1 MKNSTQTP
9 PTITETIAELQR
21 ALSDYIEATYH
32 ISDPAMV
39 RQRQTLLSTEGVIY
53 RKPFIESTPRYQTGD
68 SFASIEGLPTE
79 VSDFLTSLSKKDGE
93 AKGLLFDPPYTHQS
107 RAIHETLVNDKSLI
121 VMTGTGSGK
130 TESFLMPILGK
141 LAIEA
146 STRPKQF
153 AEHAAIRALVLY
165 PMNALVNDQLGRLRL
180 LFGDAR
186 VASRFTTWAGR
197 PLRFGRYTSRT
208 LYPGVRT
215 DQKDSKRLSPIRKYY
230 VHHLENQLTS
240 ETSRRLV
247 TELKKRG
254 KWPSKPDLK
263 KWFGSGAWT
272 DKKTGLPRRAVT
284 LPDDRELWT
293 RHEVHAAPPDV
304 LVTNYSMLEY
314 MLMRPLERGL
324 FDATRTWL
332 EQNPSERLMLILDE
346 AHLYRGAGGSEVALL
361 IRRFTDRI
369 GISPERL
376 QVICTTASF
385 SDHEE
390 APWFA
395 AQLTGK
401 RPEQFK
407 AILGNLKKRPSE
419 AAGSAHDATLLA
431 SIVLQNFY
439 SASPEDRLVE
449 ARKLTEHLGFPIS
462 KDDIPGSLYAALEN
476 YPPLCLL
483 VNITMKQ
490 AQPVEQLAEKLF
502 PDSKPELRDRAVTTL
517 LALASAARKNTEE
530 AGLLPCRIHS
540 FYRGLAGLWVC
551 MDPDCTVRPEAAT
564 SNAGKLFS
572 QPRDLCEC
580 GARVLELYTCRH
592 CGTLYARAYTNDL
605 ENPTY
610 LWSEPGETI
619 QTATGLSNAIQ
630 PLDLL
635 LEHPMDGAEVEA
647 AEYDLITGALNPAVA
662 SNRMRSVYLKKKRT
676 EEYAGKAKGSKLSF
690 SPGGLGEFKPCAFFG
705 KSAGINRTSVH
716 LDQTKGDQPFQALVA
731 RQIQIQPP
739 GPMPETALAP
749 LRGRKVL
756 IFSDSRQMAARLA
769 PNIQKYS
776 NQDALRPLICEGF
789 RFLQSFPNV
798 AELLTLDHLYLAVLL
813 SAKRMSVRLRPEL
826 KGNEKFEAEKYVSE
840 YVNKFPDGDPNKL
853 LALLVQVSNMTPPEA
868 LFAGVLSAFNDRY
881 YGLESLALGSLGE
894 RVSRTEEIHG
904 LPDIVGFAATPEAK
918 VTLVRAWLQLWQNS
932 GFYLSK
938 MPTTWETDS
947 IKAVAGSFASQMA
960 KILPNPKARKCFDSH
975 WLPRLKEMF
984 CETVSES
991 DNKYRLKG
999 NELTLIVGGEWAYFS
1014 TCQTTQRPP
1023 LVPTICSN
1031 CGEETAHL
1039 IDPDKDLIFRAR
1051 KGYYRESTV
1060 AALLSPDNKPFSLV
1074 AAEHTAQ
1081 LGSAQADDVF
1091 SKAEE
1096 NELLFQDVD
1105 LGPDDTGRSRPAIDV
1120 LSCTTTM
1127 EVGIDIGALSGVSLR
1142 NLPPSRANYQ
1152 QRAGRAGRRG
1162 NAVATVTAFGSAD
1175 SHDEHFF
1182 QQPEAMIAG
1191 EVDDPRLTLDNE
1203 EIIKRHVFAYL
1214 LQRYHEARIPG
1225 FDPSIP
1231 PNLFAVLGTVGSFLD
1246 AESLLNR
1253 DDFEAWLKT
1262 NIDALR
1268 KRISTWIPREFT
1280 GEPRTELLACL
1291 VKQTLDSLDDALRI
1305 DAEEQ
1310 QTVGRDGVEDDEED
1324 ENVDA
1329 VEASSANLLDRLLYK
1344 GTLPR
1349 YAFPTDVASFYVF
1362 DTVKYKDF
1370 KPAFKFSPSQG
1381 LSVALS
1387 QYAPG
1392 KEVWISGKQYR
1403 SGAIYSPYRT
1413 ERFEAWKHRQIY
1425 FECEECGYAKKFRSS
1440 EANKGEKR
1448 DCPACKTSMS
1458 FGVSRDWLRPPG
1470 FAHPIEQGEEVSPD
1484 DQPARSYATR
1494 AKLSYPTP
1502 TDEASWIPI
1511 NERLKT
1517 SHLKKH
1523 LLVTNRGPDEQGY
1536 DYCAFCGLIGPS
1548 TSGLANSAGTH
1559 QKPYPDS
1566 KQQRCAGIFTKGIVL
1581 GTDFITDVLLVSL
1594 TSENPIDLSPNS
1606 LGTTIA
1612 LRTTC
1617 EALTKAGCSIL
1628 ELEPTELQAEFR
1640 PAVNALGSSGAQM
1653 ELYLYDT
1660 LPGGAGFAKQVGL
1673 KGEEVFREAL
1683 RILESCPDGCDR
1695 SCYRCL
1701 RSYKNKFDHEFLDR
1715 FVGAALLRY
1724 LLEGERP
1731 TWNSKRLEE
1740 SREILFRDLKRQ
1752 NHPTAKITRNVS
1764 ISSSTG
1770 SVVIAPILIE
1780 RQDGHTAIV
1789 DVSAVLTPN
1798 LPAESALEEI
1808 MEYGA
1813 PLVRVVEE
1821 LQVRRNLPSATANLW
1836 KAMNLG

>member
-1 MKNSTQTP
+1 MKQTTQSP

-32 ISDPAMV
+32 ISDEGMV
-39 RQRQTLLSTEGVIY
+39 RQRQHLLNKEGVIY

-68 SFASIEGLPTE
+68 DFASIKGLPTQVGE
-79 VSDFLTSLSKKDGE
+79 FLTSLSVTDGNS
-93 AKGLLFDPPYTHQS
+93 KGLLFNPPYTHQGK
-107 RAIHETLVNDKSLI
+107 AILDTLVKDKSLI

-130 TESFLMPILGK
+130 TESFLLPILGK

-146 STRPKQF
+146 STKPSQF
-153 AEHAAIRALVLY
+153 KADAAIRALVLY

-180 LFGDAR
+180 LFGDDR
-186 VASRFTTWAGR
+186 VASQFVSWSGR

-208 LYPGVRT
+208 LYPGVRN
-215 DQKDSKRLSPIRKYY
+215 DDKDKRRLTPIRKYY
-230 VHHLENQLTS
+230 VHHLENQQAS
-240 ETSRRLV
+240 ENSRRLV
-247 TELKKRG
+247 QELKRRG

-263 KWFGSGAWT
+263 RWFGTGAWT
-272 DKKTGLPRRAVT
+272 DKNTGLPRRAVT

-324 FDATRTWL
+324 FDATSNWL
-332 EQNPSERLMLILDE
+332 KNNPSERMMLILDE

-361 IRRFTDRI
+361 IRRLTDRL
-369 GISPERL
+369 GITPDRL

-385 SDHEE
+385 SNHAA
-390 APWFA
+390 APQFA
-395 AQLTGK
+395 AELTGK
-401 RPEQFK
+401 LPEEFVPV
-407 AILGNLKKRPSE
+407 LGDLKMRPS
-419 AAGSAHDATLLA
+419 ASTGSTSDAGLLA
-431 SIVLQNFY
+431 SVNLERFY
-439 SASPEDRLVE
+439 SSDLEERFEE
-449 ARKLTEHLGFPIS
+449 AKKLTEYLGREIS
-462 KDDIPGSLYAALEN
+462 KTEIEASLYTALEDFA
-476 YPPLCLL
+476 PLSLL

-490 AQPVEQLAEKLF
+490 AQPVEKLGEMIF
-502 PDSKPELRDRAVTTL
+502 PDSHAELRDRAVTSL
-517 LALASAARKNTEE
+517 LALGSAARKNTEE

-540 FYRGLAGLWVC
+540 FFRGLPGLWIC
-551 MDPDCTVRPEAAT
+551 MDPNCSVRSGADA
-564 SNAGKLFS
+564 SSAGKLYS
-572 QPRDLCEC
+572 QPRDICEC
-580 GARVLELYTCRH
+580 GSRVLELYTCRH
-592 CGTLYARAYTNDL
+592 CGTLYGRAYTNDL

-619 QTATGLSNAIQ
+619 QTAMGLSNAIQ

-635 LEHPMDGAEVEA
+635 LEEPMDGAEVVS
-647 AEYDLITGALNPAVA
+647 AEYDLVTGSLNPIVP
-662 SNRMRSVYLKKKRT
+662 SNRMRLVYLKKKRT
-676 EEYAGKAKGSKLSF
+676 EDYSGKPKASQKMF
-690 SPGGLGEFKPCAFFG
+690 TPAGLGEFKPCAVCG
-705 KSAGINRTSVH
+705 KPGSFNRSSVQDH
-716 LDQTKGDQPFQALVA
+716 QTKGDQPFQALVS

-776 NQDALRPLICEGF
+776 NQDALRPLICEGY
-789 RFLQSFPNV
+789 RYLQGFPSL
-798 AELLTLDHLYLAVLL
+798 APLLSLDHLYLAVLL
-813 SAKRMSVRLRPEL
+813 SARRLGVRLRPEL
-826 KGNEKFEAEKYVSE
+826 KASEKFEAEKYVSD
-840 YVNKFPDGDPNKL
+840 YVTKYPTGDASKL
-853 LALLVQVSNMTPPEA
+853 LELLVQVSSMTPPDA
-868 LFAGVLSAFNDRY
+868 LFAGILSAFDDRY
-881 YGLESLALGSLGE
+881 YGLESLALGSLAE
-894 RVSRTEEIHG
+894 RASKSSEIHD
-904 LPDIVGFAATPEAK
+904 LPSIPGFVDSPEQK
-918 VTLVRAWLQLWQNS
+918 TTLARAWIQLWQNS

-938 MPTTWETDS
+938 MPTSWELDG
-947 IKAVAGSFASQMA
+947 IKAIAGSFATQMA
-960 KILPNPKARKCFDSH
+960 RILPDASARKIFEKK
-975 WLPRLKEMF
+975 WLPRLKELF
-984 CETVSES
+984 CDTVSES

-999 NELTLIVGGEWAYFS
+999 NELTLVVGGEWAYCS

-1023 LVPTICSN
+1023 LVPTLCAN
-1031 CGEETAHL
+1031 CGKRTASV
-1039 IDPDKDLIFRAR
+1039 IDPDNDVIFKAR

-1060 AALLSPDNKPFSLV
+1060 GALLSPDNRPFSLI

-1105 LGPDDTGRSRPAIDV
+1105 LGPDDVGRSRPAIDV

-1182 QQPEAMIAG
+1182 SKPEAMIAG

-1214 LQRYHEARIPG
+1214 LQRYHEDRIPG

-1231 PNLFAVLGTVGSFLD
+1231 PNLFAVLGTVGSF
-1246 AESLLNR
+1246 SNNQSILNR
-1253 DDFEAWLKT
+1253 QDFESWLNT
-1262 NIDALR
+1262 NADALR
-1268 KRISTWIPREFT
+1268 DRISKWIPREFS
-1280 GEPRTELLACL
+1280 GVPRTELLSGL
-1291 VKQTLDSLDDALRI
+1291 ITETLNSLDDALRM
-1305 DAEEQ
+1305 DVEEQ
-1310 QTVGRDGVEDDEED
+1310 KTIGSQGIEDDAED
-1324 ENVDA
+1324 ENVDV

-1344 GTLPR
+1344 GVLPR
-1349 YAFPTDVASFYVF
+1349 YAFPTDVASFYIF
-1362 DTVKYKDF
+1362 DQTKYKDF
-1370 KPAFKFSPSQG
+1370 TPAFKFSPSQG

-1413 ERFEAWKHRQIY
+1413 ERFEAWKNRQIY
-1425 FECEECGYAKKFRSS
+1425 FECTECGYAKKFRSS
-1440 EANKGEKR
+1440 EADKGEKR
-1448 DCPACKTSMS
+1448 DCPACKTTSS
-1458 FGVSRDWLRPPG
+1458 FGISRDWLRPPG
-1470 FAHPIEQGEEVSPD
+1470 FAHPIEQGEETSPD

-1511 NERLKT
+1511 NDRLKT

-1536 DYCAFCGLIGPS
+1536 DYCTLCGLIGPS
-1548 TSGLANSAGTH
+1548 TSGLANVAGTH

-1566 KQQRCAGIFTKGIVL
+1566 RQPRCTGAFTKGIVL

-1594 TSENPIDLSPNS
+1594 TSEDPINLSPNS
-1606 LGTTIA
+1606 LGTSIA
-1612 LRTTC
+1612 LRTVC
-1617 EALTKAGCSIL
+1617 EALTKAACSIL

-1640 PAVNALGSSGAQM
+1640 PAVNAQGSTGAQM
-1653 ELYLYDT
+1653 ELYIYDT
-1660 LPGGAGFAKQVGL
+1660 LAGGAGFAKQVGL
-1673 KGEEVFREAL
+1673 KGEVVFRDAL
-1683 RILESCPDGCDR
+1683 KILEGCPDGCDR

-1701 RSYKNKFDHEFLDR
+1701 RSYTNKFDHEFLDR

-1731 TWNSKRLEE
+1731 VWNSKRLEE
-1740 SREILFRDLKRQ
+1740 SREILFRDLVRQ
-1752 NHPTAKITRNVS
+1752 NHPTAKIRRNVPVP
-1764 ISSSTG
+1764 SSTG
-1770 SVVIAPILIE
+1770 SEIIAPILIE
-1780 RQDGHTAIV
+1780 RADGLSAIV

-1808 MEYGA
+1808 MEFGA
-1813 PLVRVVEE
+1813 PVVRVVEE
-1821 LQVRRNLPSATANLW
+1821 LQVRRNLPSATAYLW
-1836 KAMNLG
+1836 KAMNL

>member
-1 MKNSTQTP
+1 MKISTQSP
-9 PTITETIAELQR
+9 PTITETIAEMQR

-39 RQRQTLLSTEGVIY
+39 RQRQSLLNTEGVIY

-68 SFASIEGLPTE
+68 EFASIKGLPKQVGE
-79 VSDFLTSLSKKDGE
+79 FLTSLSKKEGE
-93 AKGLLFDPPYTHQS
+93 NKGLLFNPPYTHQG

-146 STRPKQF
+146 STVPSQF
-153 AEHAAIRALVLY
+153 KDQAAVRALVLY

-186 VASRFTTWAGR
+186 VASQFVAWAGR

-208 LYPGVRT
+208 LYPGVRS
-215 DQKDSKRLSPIRKYY
+215 DKKDGKRLTPIRKYY
-230 VHHLENQLTS
+230 VHHLENQQTDDG
-240 ETSRRLV
+240 SRRLV
-247 TELKKRG
+247 AELKKRG

-263 KWFGSGAWT
+263 KWFGGGAWT
-272 DKKTGLPRRAVT
+272 DSKTGLPRRAVT
-284 LPDDRELWT
+284 LPEDRELWT

-314 MLMRPLERGL
+314 MLMRPLERGI
-324 FDATRTWL
+324 FDATRRWL
-332 EQNPSERLMLILDE
+332 EHNPTERLMLILDE

-361 IRRFTDRI
+361 IRRLIDRL
-369 GISPERL
+369 GITPDRL

-385 SDHEE
+385 SKHAE
-390 APWFA
+390 APKFA

-401 RPEQFK
+401 LPSDFEPIR
-407 AILGNLKKRPSE
+407 GDLKMRPS
-419 AAGSAHDATLLA
+419 AATGGANDANILA
-431 SIVLQNFY
+431 SVDLERFY
-439 SASPEDRLVE
+439 SADRDERLEE
-449 ARKLTEHLGFPIS
+449 ARKVTDYLKHSIVKE
-462 KDDIPGSLYAALEN
+462 DIEASLYAALED
-476 YPPLCLL
+476 YPPLSLL

-490 AQPVEQLAEKLF
+490 AQPVEQLGEMLF
-502 PDSKPELRDRAVTTL
+502 PTSEPTLRDRAVTAL
-517 LALASAARKNTEE
+517 LALGSAARKNTEE

-540 FYRGLAGLWVC
+540 FFRGLPGLWAC
-551 MDPDCTVRPEAAT
+551 MDPACNERPESEI
-564 SNAGKLFS
+564 SNAGKLYS
-572 QPRDLCEC
+572 QPRDLCGC

-592 CGTLYARAYTNDL
+592 CGTLYARSYTNDL
-605 ENPTY
+605 ETPTY

-635 LEHPMDGAEVEA
+635 LEEPMDGADVEP
-647 AEYDLITGALNPAVA
+647 AEYDLVTGSLNPAVP
-662 SNRMRSVYLKKKRT
+662 SNRMRLVYLKKKRT
-676 EEYAGKAKGSKLSF
+676 EDYSGKTKATKT
-690 SPGGLGEFKPCAFFG
+690 PRPAAGLGEFKPCAVCD
-705 KSAGINRTSVH
+705 KSGSFNRSSVQDH
-716 LDQTKGDQPFQALVA
+716 QTKGDQPFQALVS

-739 GPMPETALAP
+739 GPMAETALAP

-789 RFLQSFPNV
+789 RYLQSFADIAP
-798 AELLTLDHLYLAVLL
+798 LLTLDHLYLAVLL
-813 SAKRMSVRLRPEL
+813 SAKRLGVRLRPEL
-826 KGNEKFEAEKYVSE
+826 KASEKFEAEKYVSN
-840 YVNKFPDGDPNKL
+840 YVTKYPSGDSHKL
-853 LALLVQVSNMTPPEA
+853 LALLVQVSSMTPPEA
-868 LFAGVLSAFNDRY
+868 LFAGILSAFDDRY
-881 YGLESLALGSLGE
+881 YGLESLALGSLAE
-894 RVSRTEEIHG
+894 RTSRSEEIHE
-904 LPDIVGFAATPEAK
+904 LPDIPGFASTPESK
-918 VTLVRAWLQLWQNS
+918 ITLARAWLQLWQNA

-938 MPTTWETDS
+938 MPTTYETDE
-947 IKAVAGSFASQMA
+947 IKAVAGSFAAQMK
-960 KILPNPKARKCFDSH
+960 KILPDASARKFFDNQ

-984 CETVSES
+984 CDTVSES
-991 DNKYRLKG
+991 ENKYKLKG
-999 NELTLIVGGEWAYFS
+999 NELTLVVGGEWAYCS

-1023 LVPTICSN
+1023 LVSNLCAN
-1031 CGEETAHL
+1031 CGKKTANL
-1039 IDPDKDLIFRAR
+1039 IDPDNDLIFKAR

-1060 AALLSPDNKPFSLV
+1060 GALLSPENKPFSLI

-1182 QQPEAMIAG
+1182 QEPEAMIAG

-1214 LQRYHEARIPG
+1214 LQRYHEDRIPG
-1225 FDPSIP
+1225 FDASIP
-1231 PNLFAVLGTVGSFLD
+1231 ANLFAVLGTVGSFMD
-1246 AESLLNR
+1246 SSSILNR
-1253 DDFEAWLKT
+1253 ADFEAWLTT
-1262 NIDALR
+1262 NVEALR
-1268 KRISTWIPREFT
+1268 KRISVWIPREFD
-1280 GEPRTELLACL
+1280 GEPRVELLDGL
-1291 VKQTLDSLDDALRI
+1291 VNETLMSLDDALRMDI
-1305 DAEEQ
+1305 EDQ
-1310 QTVGRDGVEDDEED
+1310 KTVGMQGIEDDEED
-1324 ENVDA
+1324 ENVDE

-1344 GTLPR
+1344 GVLPR

-1362 DTVKYKDF
+1362 DQAKYKDF

-1413 ERFEAWKHRQIY
+1413 ERFEAWKNRQIY
-1425 FECEECGYAKKFRSS
+1425 FECEQCGYAKKFRSS
-1440 EANKGEKR
+1440 EADKGEKR

-1470 FAHPIEQGEEVSPD
+1470 FAHPVEQGEETSPD

-1502 TDEASWIPI
+1502 TDEASWMPV

-1536 DYCAFCGLIGPS
+1536 DYCTFCGLIGPS

-1566 KQQRCAGIFTKGIVL
+1566 KQPRCSGAFTKGIVL

-1594 TSENPIDLSPNS
+1594 TSEEPIDLSPSS

-1612 LRTTC
+1612 LRTVC
-1617 EALTKAGCSIL
+1617 EAVTKAACSIL
-1628 ELEPTELQAEFR
+1628 ELEPNELQAEFR
-1640 PAVNALGSSGAQM
+1640 PAVNAQGSTGAQM

-1673 KGEEVFREAL
+1673 RGEKVFREAL
-1683 RILESCPDGCDR
+1683 RILEACPDNCDR

-1731 TWNSKRLEE
+1731 AWDNKRLEE
-1740 SREILFRDLKRQ
+1740 SREILFRDLVRQ
-1752 NHPTAKITRNVS
+1752 NHPTAKIRRD
-1764 ISSSTG
+1764 ISVPTSTG
-1770 SVVIAPILIE
+1770 SPVIAPILIE
-1780 RQDGHTAIV
+1780 RQDGLTTIV
-1789 DVSAVLTPN
+1789 DVSGVLTPS
-1798 LPAESALEEI
+1798 LPAEGALEEI
-1808 MEYGA
+1808 MEFGA

-1821 LQVRRNLPSATANLW
+1821 LQVRRNLPSATASLW
-1836 KAMNLG
+1836 KALNL

>member
-1 MKNSTQTP
+1 
-9 PTITETIAELQR
+9 
-21 ALSDYIEATYH
+21 
-32 ISDPAMV
+32 
-39 RQRQTLLSTEGVIY
+39 
-53 RKPFIESTPRYQTGD
+53 
-68 SFASIEGLPTE
+68 
-79 VSDFLTSLSKKDGE
+79 
-93 AKGLLFDPPYTHQS
+93 
-107 RAIHETLVNDKSLI
+107 
-121 VMTGTGSGK
+121 MTGTGSGK

-141 LAIEA
+141 LAMEA
-146 STRPKQF
+146 STKPARFRDK
-153 AEHAAIRALVLY
+153 AAIRALVLY

-180 LFGDAR
+180 LFGDSQ
-186 VASRFTTWAGR
+186 VASQFIAWTGR

-208 LYPGVRT
+208 LYPGVRN
-215 DQKDSKRLSPIRKYY
+215 DKKDSKRLAPIRKYY
-230 VHHLENQLTS
+230 VHHLENQQTS
-240 ETSRRLV
+240 DTSRRLV
-247 TELKKRG
+247 EELKKRG

-263 KWFGSGAWT
+263 KWFGTGAWT
-272 DKKTGLPRRAVT
+272 DKKTGLSRRAIT
-284 LPDDRELWT
+284 LPEDRELWT
-293 RHEVHAAPPDV
+293 RHEVHDAPPDV

-324 FDATRTWL
+324 FDATKSWL
-332 EQNPSERLMLILDE
+332 EQNPEERLMLILDE

-361 IRRFTDRI
+361 IRRLIDRL
-369 GISPERL
+369 GITPERL

-385 SDHEE
+385 SDHAE
-390 APWFA
+390 APKFA

-401 RPEQFK
+401 SPKEFV
-407 AILGNLKKRPSE
+407 AVLGDLKKRPSE
-419 AAGSAHDATLLA
+419 ATGTTEDAELLS
-431 SIVLQNFY
+431 SINLEKFY
-439 SASPEDRLVE
+439 SENLEERLEE
-449 ARKLTEHLGFPIS
+449 ARKVTDYLDAPVH
-462 KDDIPGSLYAALEN
+462 KDDIAASLYAALED
-476 YPPLCLL
+476 YPPLALL
-483 VNITMKQ
+483 VNITMKR
-490 AQPVEQLAEKLF
+490 AQPVERLGEMIF
-502 PDSKPELRDRAVTTL
+502 PDSEPALRDRAVTAL
-517 LALASAARKNTEE
+517 LALGSAARKNTDEP
-530 AGLLPCRIHS
+530 GLLPCRIHS
-540 FYRGLAGLWVC
+540 FFRGLPGLWVC
-551 MDPDCTVRPEAAT
+551 MDPNCEARSGAGT
-564 SNAGKLFS
+564 SHAGKLYS

-580 GARVLELYTCRH
+580 GSRVLELYTCRH
-592 CGTLYARAYTNDL
+592 CGTLYARAYTNNL
-605 ENPTY
+605 EDPTY

-619 QTATGLSNAIQ
+619 QTASGLSNAIE

-635 LEHPMDGAEVEA
+635 LEDPMDGADVEP
-647 AEYDLITGALNPAVA
+647 AEYDLITGLLNPTVPSA
-662 SNRMRSVYLKKKRT
+662 RIRPVYLKKKRT
-676 EEYAGKAKGSKLSF
+676 EDNASKAKVSKNLL
-690 SPGGLGEFKPCAFFG
+690 PQGGLGEFKPCAVCG
-705 KSAGINRTSVH
+705 KSGSFNRTSVQDH
-716 LDQTKGDQPFQALVA
+716 QTKGDQPFQALVS

-739 GPMPETALAP
+739 GPMPETPLAP

-789 RFLQSFPNV
+789 RYLQSFPQI

-813 SAKRMSVRLRPEL
+813 SAKRLGVRLRPEL
-826 KGNEKFEAEKYVSE
+826 KGSEKFEAEKYVFD
-840 YVNKFPDGDPNKL
+840 YVSKHLGDSNKL
-853 LALLVQVSNMTPPEA
+853 LALLVQVSGMTPPES
-868 LFAGVLSAFNDRY
+868 LFAGILSAFDDRY
-881 YGLESLALGSLGE
+881 YGLESLALGSLAE
-894 RVSRTEEIHG
+894 RFARAEEIQD
-904 LPDIVGFAATPEAK
+904 LPNITGYADTPEK
-918 VTLVRAWLQLWQNS
+918 KTTLVRAWLQLWQNS

-938 MPTTWETDS
+938 MPTTWETDQ
-947 IKAVAGSFASQMA
+947 IKAVAGSFDTPMA
-960 KILPNPKARKCFDSH
+960 KILPDTTARNFFKKN
-975 WLPRLKEMF
+975 WLPRLREMF
-984 CETVSES
+984 CDTVSES
-991 DNKYRLKG
+991 ENKYKLKG
-999 NELTLIVGGEWAYFS
+999 NELTLIVGGEWAYCS

-1023 LVPTICSN
+1023 LVPNLCAN
-1031 CGEETAHL
+1031 CGKKTARI
-1039 IDPDKDLIFRAR
+1039 IDPDSDLIFKAR

-1060 AALLSPDNKPFSLV
+1060 GALLSPNNKPFSLI

-1182 QQPEAMIAG
+1182 EKPEVMIAG

-1214 LQRYHEARIPG
+1214 LQRYHEDRIPG

-1231 PNLFAVLGTVGSFLD
+1231 PNLFAVLGTVGSFMD
-1246 AESLLNR
+1246 VSSILNR
-1253 DDFEAWLKT
+1253 ADFESWLTT
-1262 NIDALR
+1262 NVETLHQS
-1268 KRISTWIPREFT
+1268 ISAWIPREFS
-1280 GEPRTELLACL
+1280 GQSRKELLDGL
-1291 VKQTLDSLDDALRI
+1291 VSATLESLDDSLRM
-1305 DAEEQ
+1305 DSEDQ
-1310 QTVGRDGVEDDEED
+1310 KTVAFDGLEDDEED
-1324 ENVDA
+1324 EDVDA

-1344 GTLPR
+1344 GVLPR

-1362 DTVKYKDF
+1362 DQGKYKDF

-1403 SGAIYSPYRT
+1403 SGAIYSPYRS
-1413 ERFEAWKHRQIY
+1413 ERFEAWKNRQIY

-1470 FAHPIEQGEEVSPD
+1470 FAHPIEQGEETSPD

-1502 TDEASWIPI
+1502 TDEASWIPV

-1536 DYCAFCGLIGPS
+1536 DYCTFCGLIGPS

-1566 KQQRCAGIFTKGIVL
+1566 KQQRCDGAFAKGIVL

-1594 TSENPIDLSPNS
+1594 TTEQPVDLSPNS
-1606 LGTTIA
+1606 LGTSIA
-1612 LRTTC
+1612 LRTVC

-1640 PAVNALGSSGAQM
+1640 PAVNALGSMGAQM

-1673 KGEEVFREAL
+1673 QGERVFREAL
-1683 RILESCPDGCDR
+1683 RILEDCPDDCDR

-1715 FVGAALLRY
+1715 FIGAALLRY
-1724 LLEGERP
+1724 LLDGERP
-1731 TWNSKRLEE
+1731 TWNAKRLKE
-1740 SREILFRDLKRQ
+1740 SRDILFHDLVRQ
-1752 NHPTAKITRNVS
+1752 NHPTAKITRDVQVP
-1764 ISSSTG
+1764 SSMG
-1770 SVVIAPILIE
+1770 SPITAPILIE
-1780 RQDGHTAIV
+1780 RADGLTAVV
-1789 DVSAVLTPN
+1789 DVSGVLTPN
-1798 LPAESALEEI
+1798 VPAEGSLEEI
-1808 MEYGA
+1808 MEFGA

-1821 LQVRRNLPSATANLW
+1821 LQVRRNLPSATAQLW
-1836 KAMNLG
+1836 KAMNL